1 MQERHDYGTRADLGA
16 IMSTTPSEQQG
27 RSRPIKLLVGALVVG
42 VLLAGV
48 GLWWTLR
55 EDAPADVSLGA
66 AIESVEGTADSD
78 ETGAVENI
86 ATDIDETD
94 TTAVGAIAGTWTV
107 DTESGDFDYES
118 ATGSFVGFR
127 IEEEL
132 RGIGSTTAVGRTGD
146 VTGTMVIEGS
156 TVTEAS
162 FDIDMTTITTNSSMR
177 DDNVQDALE
186 TGEFPSASFV
196 MTQPMELDEGAE
208 FGEAVTSTAVGDL
221 TVHGVT
227 NQISFA
233 MEAQLVDGVVIAVG
247 STEITFSDYDVEV
260 PNGGPVISV
269 DDFGILEL
277 QFLLAQTANA

>member
-1 MQERHDYGTRADLGA
+1 
-16 IMSTTPSEQQG
+16 MSTTPSEQQG
-27 RSRPIKLLVGALVVG
+27 RNRPIKLLVGALVVG
-42 VLLAGV
+42 VLFAGV

-78 ETGAVENI
+78 ETGADENV

-162 FDIDMTTITTNSSMR
+162 FDIDMTTITTNSSIR

-196 MTQPMELDEGAE
+196 TTQPMELDEGAE

-221 TVHGVT
+221 TVHGIT

-247 STEITFSDYDVEV
+247 TTEITFSDYDVEV